1 MDPRHGST
9 TGNLT
14 GLLRTWN
21 AGDREAFEQLMPLVY
36 DELHRIAL
44 RCLTGE
50 RSPLSLQATALV
62 NEVCLRLLGWHGMRW
77 QSRGHFF
84 GVSAQMMRRVLVD
97 IARRRRAER
106 RGGPDAVRVSV
117 DDIEVVAPEPDA
129 GLVAIDEAL
138 GELASHDPRKASVVE
153 LRFFGGLSM
162 EETAKTLGIS
172 LRTAQNDW
180 AFARAWL
187 YRELTREARHEH

>member
-62 NEVCLRLLGWHGMRW
+62 NEVCLRLLVWHGMRW

-162 EETAKTLGIS
+162 EETAKALGIS

-187 YRELTREARHEH
+187 HRELTREDRDER